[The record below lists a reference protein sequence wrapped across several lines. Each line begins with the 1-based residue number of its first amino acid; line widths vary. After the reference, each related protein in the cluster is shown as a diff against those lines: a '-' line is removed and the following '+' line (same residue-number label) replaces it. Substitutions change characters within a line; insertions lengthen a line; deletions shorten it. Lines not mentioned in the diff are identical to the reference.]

1 MGNYVVLLRAVNVA
15 GKNKVNMKNL
25 QAALQEVGFQN
36 VITYIQSG
44 NLVLSS
50 MLQTELEVAT
60 KITEVMKATF
70 DLTIDVFVFSE
81 QNYSQIIA
89 NNPFPPETIGEEERW
104 MAAFYNENIAIARQ
118 KKRASRSNRDWSRSL
133 YPHFLQPNPHLK
145 ITSFPWRI

>member
-70 DLTIDVFVFSE
+70 DLT
-81 QNYSQIIA
+81 
-89 NNPFPPETIGEEERW
+89 
-104 MAAFYNENIAIARQ
+104 
-118 KKRASRSNRDWSRSL
+118 
-133 YPHFLQPNPHLK
+133 
-145 ITSFPWRI
+145 